1 MAGYR
6 CVNYFDLCR
15 LCSSAGVNT
24 VQIFSEESLKIDLC
38 KKISECLSVNV
49 SEKDKLPKGIC
60 AQCME
65 YITVFSDFRQISS
78 KAQKM
83 LEGCLN
89 TTKLRNNNQV
99 YIKDEAPQKKKVLK
113 SIQNPPK
120 LPQNISII
128 TTSPTK
134 PQPVKTSITNTGSD
148 FLSSII
154 QAVGIQ
160 TSDDNADSGITIQAP
175 QQVQSMPQYTLT
187 LDGQTLKSG
196 QIQYK
201 IENSANLM
209 TSPPQSVHKTLIQE
223 QQAVDEF
230 LKLKQKPVNT
240 RKMTSPLAGQKSKK
254 PKINL
259 IVQTTPQKPKQMKTV
274 ISPPPKQFGT
284 QSMLNTPN
292 KSQIQIQNVDKIM
305 GPNQTS
311 PTKQFILPI
320 MVRNDGQ
327 RNAITNA
334 TSTTTD
340 ASQLFTQAFTMSNN
354 NQNLTIGD
362 GKANSPFTY
371 FQMKIQPNADG
382 QLTLTPAPVQQAT
395 QQLQLSLS
403 PQQLQQLSFQASAQ
417 NHQQQIQ
424 VQTQQV
430 QQVQQVQQSQI
441 PTPNIQE
448 QIDSQ
453 TQTNLQ
459 EQKDE
464 EPEESY
470 DDEYEDEYFEIVEQE
485 DEYPSLIVEPST
497 PPLNKLTTPVKT
509 KITQLKGTKT
519 VKISKSRD
527 DSLTMLQ
534 TVQQQHSEMG
544 QKQLES
550 LVTHSNKRELAD
562 ADKNLNLTVCNV
574 CQKVFKRKEFLM
586 QHLKSHIGLRPFKCE
601 TTGCNKSFSRKEHLL
616 RHENSHT
623 GSKSFSC
630 NICQKKFSRKDNLNK
645 HRRIHPESGTARFS
659 CENCGKMFAHKSQKH
674 KHILNCDGKNDE
686 HEEVEVKPAPVKHKP
701 LIKKIKTK
709 SEKKTQEAIVTIQNP
724 PIKAPQPT
732 QTIQIS
738 QQQQQ
743 QHQQQ
748 QILTFLQQPQQQQQ
762 MKIKTDQQPQ
772 QIILSMP
779 QAQSM
784 LQAQQNKNFLKAFN
798 STGNENNTGQQQT
811 VYQLPANLVL
821 NSQGGLNFMTSSG
834 ELVGNFKFDN

>member
-24 VQIFSEESLKIDLC
+24 VQIFSEESQKIELC

-60 AQCME
+60 AQCIE

-113 SIQNPPK
+113 SIQHPPK
-120 LPQNISII
+120 LPPNISII
-128 TTSPTK
+128 TNSPTK
-134 PQPVKTSITNTGSD
+134 QQPAKTPITNTGSD

-160 TSDDNADSGITIQAP
+160 TSDDIADNAITIQAP
-175 QQVQSMPQYTLT
+175 QVQSVPQYTLT

-201 IENSANLM
+201 IENAANLM
-209 TSPPQSVHKTLIQE
+209 ASPPQAVQKTLIQE

-230 LKLKQKPVNT
+230 LKLKQKPVNV
-240 RKMTSPLAGQKSKK
+240 RKVNASPVVGPKSKK

-259 IVQTTPQKPKQMKTV
+259 IVQTTPQKSPAKQVKTV

-284 QSMLNTPN
+284 VSMLNTP
-292 KSQIQIQNVDKIM
+292 KQQQPPQIQIQNNEKLQSA
-305 GPNQTS
+305 NQTS

-320 MVRNDGQ
+320 MVRNDVVQ
-327 RNAITNA
+327 RNAITSA
-334 TSTTTD
+334 TSTTAD
-340 ASQLFTQAFTMSNN
+340 ASQLFTQAFAMSNN

-403 PQQLQQLSFQASAQ
+403 PQQLQQLSFQASSQ

-424 VQTQQV
+424 VQTQQI
-430 QQVQQVQQSQI
+430 QQIQQVQQSQ
-441 PTPNIQE
+441 PPASNIQE
-448 QIDSQ
+448 QTDSQ
-453 TQTNLQ
+453 TQTTLQ
-459 EQKDE
+459 EQKQE
-464 EPEESY
+464 EPEESF
-470 DDEYEDEYFEIVEQE
+470 DDEYEDEYFEIIEQGEE
-485 DEYPSLIVEPST
+485 DEYPSLVVEKSESPV
-497 PPLNKLTTPVKT
+497 LNKMTAKT
-509 KITQLKGTKT
+509 KANIPKVAKPA
-519 VKISKSRD
+519 KISKSRD

-534 TVQQQHSEMG
+534 SVQQQHSEMG

-550 LVTHSNKRELAD
+550 LVSHSNKRELAD

-630 NICQKKFSRKDNLNK
+630 TICEKKFSRKDNLNK
-645 HRRIHPESGTARFS
+645 HRRIHPESGTSRFN
-659 CENCGKMFAHKSQKH
+659 CDNCGKMFAHKSQKH
-674 KHILNCDGKNDE
+674 KHSLNCNGKNDDQ
-686 HEEVEVKPAPVKHKP
+686 EEVEVKPVIAKHKP

-709 SEKKTQEAIVTIQNP
+709 TEKKTQEAIVTIPNKVPQP
-724 PIKAPQPT
+724 AQPT
-732 QTIQIS
+732 QTIQMS
-738 QQQQQ
+738 QQ

-762 MKIKTDQQPQ
+762 LKMKNDQQPQ

-811 VYQLPANLVL
+811 VYQLPANL
-821 NSQGGLNFMTSSG
+821 
-834 ELVGNFKFDN
+834 